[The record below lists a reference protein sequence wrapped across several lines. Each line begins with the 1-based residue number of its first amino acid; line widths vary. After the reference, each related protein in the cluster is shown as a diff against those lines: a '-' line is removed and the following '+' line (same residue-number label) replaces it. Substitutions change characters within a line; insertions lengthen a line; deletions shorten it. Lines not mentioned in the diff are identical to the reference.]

1 MPTELMRVPL
11 AEDNRRAM
19 CYLWIPKSRPPTPQ
33 FRTIQVCPK
42 DLLAALRRRRL
53 LR

>member
-19 CYLWIPKSRPPTPQ
+19 CYLWIPKSRPSTPQ
-33 FRTIQVCPK
+33 FIEHCPK
-42 DLLAALRRRRL
+42 DLPGRSAAG
-53 LR
+53 